1 MFIPASRASAQWSWN
16 VPGTIRSALYWYMI
30 IPKKER
36 ELLPPERKRSNQ
48 LKIWVSPEEQE
59 MIRQKMAEFGTANM
73 GAFVRKMVI
82 DGYIIKLE
90 LPELRE
96 IARHISYLDNNINQ
110 MARKVNAGGTVYK
123 EDVDEIQAQF
133 DTVCKLQRKIIRQ
146 LSKLN

>member
-1 MFIPASRASAQWSWN
+1 
-16 VPGTIRSALYWYMI
+16 MI

-36 ELLPPERKRSNQ
+36 ILLPPERKRSKQ
-48 LKIWVSPEEQE
+48 LKIWISQEEQDL
-59 MIRQKMAEFGTANM
+59 IRQKMAEFGTDNM

-82 DGYIIKLE
+82 DGYILKLD

-96 IARHISYLDNNINQ
+96 VSRHIGYLDNNINQ
-110 MARKVNAGGTVYK
+110 MARKVNAGKTVYK

-133 DTVCKLQRKIIRQ
+133 NTICKLQRKIIRQ

>member
-1 MFIPASRASAQWSWN
+1 MLWN
-16 VPGTIRSALYWYMI
+16 VPGTIPSALYWNMI

-36 ELLPPERKRSNQ
+36 ELLPPERKRSKQ
-48 LKIWVSPEEQE
+48 LKIWVSPEEQD
-59 MIRQKMAEFGTANM
+59 MIHQKMAEFGTANM

-82 DGYIIKLE
+82 DGYIIKLD

-123 EDVDEIQAQF
+123 EDVDEIQTQF

>member
-1 MFIPASRASAQWSWN
+1 
-16 VPGTIRSALYWYMI
+16 MI

-36 ELLPPERKRSNQ
+36 ILLPPERKRSKQ
-48 LKIWVSPEEQE
+48 LKIWISQEEQD
-59 MIRQKMAEFGTANM
+59 MIRQKMAEFGTDNM

-82 DGYIIKLE
+82 DGYIIKLD

-96 IARHISYLDNNINQ
+96 VSRHIGYLDNNINQ
-110 MARKVNAGGTVYK
+110 MARKVNAGKTVYK

-133 DTVCKLQRKIIRQ
+133 NTVCKLQRKIIRE

>member
-1 MFIPASRASAQWSWN
+1 
-16 VPGTIRSALYWYMI
+16 MI

-36 ELLPPERKRSNQ
+36 ILLPPERKRSKQ
-48 LKIWVSPEEQE
+48 LKIWISQEEQDL
-59 MIRQKMAEFGTANM
+59 IRQKMAEFGTDNM

-82 DGYIIKLE
+82 DGYILKLD

-96 IARHISYLDNNINQ
+96 VSRHIGYLDNNINQ
-110 MARKVNAGGTVYK
+110 MARKVNAGKTVYK

-133 DTVCKLQRKIIRQ
+133 NTVCKLQRKIIRQ

>member
-1 MFIPASRASAQWSWN
+1 
-16 VPGTIRSALYWYMI
+16 MI

-36 ELLPPERKRSNQ
+36 VLLPPERKRSKQ
-48 LKIWVSPEEQE
+48 LKIWISQEEQN
-59 MIRQKMAEFGTANM
+59 MIRQKMAEFGTDNM

-82 DGYIIKLE
+82 DGYILKLD

-96 IARHISYLDNNINQ
+96 VSRHIGYLDNNINQ
-110 MARKVNAGGTVYK
+110 MARKVNAGKTVYK

-133 DTVCKLQRKIIRQ
+133 NMVCKLQRKIIRQ